1 MGGVLSYNNFFSV
14 NEKGDAKKADAE
26 KPAEKVDPVD
36 TSGGTI
42 KDIVLDGKT
51 YVAVLSTFKA
61 ILEKQAAMGKDA
73 VGMYSLPGS
82 ELVYE
87 LLKKEEKKD
96 GK

>member
-1 MGGVLSYNNFFSV
+1 MSKILSYNNFFSV
-14 NEKGDAKKADAE
+14 TEKDKAKKE
-26 KPAEKVDPVD
+26 ESPAPKKVDTVD

-42 KDIVLDGKT
+42 KDIEIDGKPYT
-51 YVAVLSTFKA
+51 AVLSTFKA
-61 ILEKQAAMGKDA
+61 IVEKQAAMGKDA

-96 GK
+96 EK